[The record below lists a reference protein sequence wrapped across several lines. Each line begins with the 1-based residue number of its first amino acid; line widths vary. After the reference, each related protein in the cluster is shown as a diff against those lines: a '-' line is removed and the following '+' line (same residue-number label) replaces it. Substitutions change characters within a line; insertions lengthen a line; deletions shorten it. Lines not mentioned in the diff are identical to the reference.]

1 MRPVIFLRLCRF
13 RGAGWDELSKRGG
26 KRNSKRDGRQGSKRG
41 GKRNSKR
48 DGRQGSKRDGRRG
61 SKRDAYI
68 QNYQHIAEKKQKG
81 WNLRQGVLHTNQY
94 VCFYAMIIWR
104 AYVFGVQ
111 NVLEK

>member
-1 MRPVIFLRLCRF
+1 MRPVIFYGYAGL
-13 RGAGWDELSKRGG
+13 GAGRNELSKRGG
-26 KRNSKRDGRQGSKRG
+26 KRNSKRDGRRGSKRG
-41 GKRNSKR
+41 
-48 DGRQGSKRDGRRG
+48 
-61 SKRDAYI
+61 AYI

>member
-1 MRPVIFLRLCRF
+1 MLLRPVIFLRLCRF

-26 KRNSKRDGRQGSKRG
+26 KRNSKRDGRRGSKRG
-41 GKRNSKR
+41 
-48 DGRQGSKRDGRRG
+48 
-61 SKRDAYI
+61 AYI
-68 QNYQHIAEKKQKG
+68 QNYQLIAEKKQKG

>member
-1 MRPVIFLRLCRF
+1 MLLRPVIFLRLCRF
-13 RGAGWDELSKRGG
+13 REAGWNELSKRGG
-26 KRNSKRDGRQGSKRG
+26 KRNSKRDGRWGSKLG
-41 GKRNSKR
+41 
-48 DGRQGSKRDGRRG
+48 
-61 SKRDAYI
+61 AYI

>member
-13 RGAGWDELSKRGG
+13 REAGWNELSKRGG
-26 KRNSKRDGRQGSKRG
+26 KRN
-41 GKRNSKR
+41 
-48 DGRQGSKRDGRRG
+48 SKRDGRRG

>member
-26 KRNSKRDGRQGSKRG
+26 KRNSKRG
-41 GKRNSKR
+41 
-48 DGRQGSKRDGRRG
+48 
-61 SKRDAYI
+61 AYI

>member
-1 MRPVIFLRLCRF
+1 MRPDFYLRLCRF
-13 RGAGWDELSKRGG
+13 RGGWDELSKRGG
-26 KRNSKRDGRQGSKRG
+26 KRNSKRDGRRGSKRG
-41 GKRNSKR
+41 
-48 DGRQGSKRDGRRG
+48 
-61 SKRDAYI
+61 AYI

>member
-13 RGAGWDELSKRGG
+13 REAGWNELSKRGG
-26 KRNSKRDGRQGSKRG
+26 KRNSKRDGRRGSKQG

-48 DGRQGSKRDGRRG
+48 DGRRG
-61 SKRDAYI
+61 SKLGAYI

>member
-1 MRPVIFLRLCRF
+1 MLLRPVIFLRLCRF

-26 KRNSKRDGRQGSKRG
+26 KRNSKRDGRRGSKRG
-41 GKRNSKR
+41 
-48 DGRQGSKRDGRRG
+48 
-61 SKRDAYI
+61 AYI

-94 VCFYAMIIWR
+94 GCFYAMINWR
-104 AYVFGVQ
+104 AYCFGVQ

>member
-26 KRNSKRDGRQGSKRG
+26 KRNSKRDGRRGSKRG
-41 GKRNSKR
+41 
-48 DGRQGSKRDGRRG
+48 
-61 SKRDAYI
+61 AYI

>member
-1 MRPVIFLRLCRF
+1 MLLRPVIFLRLCRF

-26 KRNSKRDGRQGSKRG
+26 KRNSKRDGRRGSKRG
-41 GKRNSKR
+41 
-48 DGRQGSKRDGRRG
+48 
-61 SKRDAYI
+61 AYI

-104 AYVFGVQ
+104 AYVFGGQ

>member
-1 MRPVIFLRLCRF
+1 MLLRPVIFLRLCRF

-26 KRNSKRDGRQGSKRG
+26 KRNSKRDGRRGSKRG
-41 GKRNSKR
+41 
-48 DGRQGSKRDGRRG
+48 
-61 SKRDAYI
+61 AYI

>member
-1 MRPVIFLRLCRF
+1 MLLRSVIFLRLCRF
-13 RGAGWDELSKRGG
+13 RRGWDELSKR
-26 KRNSKRDGRQGSKRG
+26 D

-61 SKRDAYI
+61 SKRGAYI

>member
-1 MRPVIFLRLCRF
+1 MLLRPVIFLRLCRF
-13 RGAGWDELSKRGG
+13 REAGWNELSKRGG
-26 KRNSKRDGRQGSKRG
+26 KRNSKRDGR
-41 GKRNSKR
+41 
-48 DGRQGSKRDGRRG
+48 RG
-61 SKRDAYI
+61 SKLGAYI

>member
-1 MRPVIFLRLCRF
+1 MLLRPVIFYGYAGL
-13 RGAGWDELSKRGG
+13 GAGWDELSKRGG
-26 KRNSKRDGRQGSKRG
+26 KRNSKRDGRRGSKRG
-41 GKRNSKR
+41 
-48 DGRQGSKRDGRRG
+48 
-61 SKRDAYI
+61 AYI

>member
-1 MRPVIFLRLCRF
+1 MLLHPVIFLRLCRF

-26 KRNSKRDGRQGSKRG
+26 RQGSKRG
-41 GKRNSKR
+41 
-48 DGRQGSKRDGRRG
+48 
-61 SKRDAYI
+61 AYI

>member
-1 MRPVIFLRLCRF
+1 MLLRPVIFLRLCRF

-26 KRNSKRDGRQGSKRG
+26 KRNSKRDGR
-41 GKRNSKR
+41 
-48 DGRQGSKRDGRRG
+48 RG
-61 SKRDAYI
+61 SKLGAYI

>member
-13 RGAGWDELSKRGG
+13 REAGWNELSKQGG
-26 KRNSKRDGRQGSKRG
+26 KRN
-41 GKRNSKR
+41 
-48 DGRQGSKRDGRRG
+48 SKRDGRRG
-61 SKRDAYI
+61 SKRDGRWGSKLGAYI

>member
-1 MRPVIFLRLCRF
+1 MLLRPVIFLWLCLF
-13 RGAGWDELSKRGG
+13 RGGWDELSKRGGKRNSKRGG

-41 GKRNSKR
+41 
-48 DGRQGSKRDGRRG
+48 
-61 SKRDAYI
+61 AYI